1 MDDNKSN
8 MIGTFAVSNEML
20 YELLRDFKADMN
32 RRFDDVD
39 RRFDEVDRKF
49 QDVEKRFEEVN
60 QRFVSI
66 DQRFESIDRHF
77 EAIDKR
83 FEAIDRHFE
92 RIERRL
98 DEFEEK
104 NRREHEAMSEKL
116 DEIYRSR
123 DRVTVNFT
131 KTWAFASLM
140 IAVLSSAL
148 SMAFTNIA

>member
-1 MDDNKSN
+1 M
-8 MIGTFAVSNEML
+8 
-20 YELLRDFKADMN
+20 
-32 RRFDDVD
+32 
-39 RRFDEVDRKF
+39 DRKF
-49 QDVEKRFEEVN
+49 QDVDKRFEEVN

-66 DQRFESIDRHF
+66 DQRFESIDRH
-77 EAIDKR
+77 